1 MKYGTVTLGQVEAAI
16 NKLGGQKMWDAWLRG
31 EKTVVV
37 DTARPLFD
45 KRGRRISEGLQA
57 NVCDPNRDFYL
68 KQPKLDSEADYANR
82 VMRLH
87 GCLDVNTITAEQ
99 FKAETERLLALVRG
113 NSQIVNIVNGV
124 HLPVIMPQLT
134 TDDLGTALEQ
144 YLEVVGKS
152 YAKDFPDRKS
162 YNHRKGTLAKEVG
175 IVDGS
180 CHDQLIKLMKQGS
193 VIGIYFPN
201 SLQGYSIY
209 ADREQM
215 SDLPEGFILSGVD
228 IVIAMAM
235 YPDILARGW
244 YASGQDL
251 AALSWRS
258 VCSLRFSAAGG
269 RLIFGHT
276 DNLANANDNY
286 SGGLLFLGLC
296 LNEIEASLWRSLFVV
311 IFKVI

>member
-1 MKYGTVTLGQVEAAI
+1 MKYGTVTL
-16 NKLGGQKMWDAWLRG
+16 LRG

-87 GCLDVNTITAEQ
+87 GCLDVNTTGITA

-235 YPDILARGW
+235 YPDILARDW

-258 VCSLRFSAAGG
+258 VGSLGFRARDDELSFGGAGS
-269 RLIFGHT
+269 
-276 DNLANANDNY
+276 LAYAY
-286 SGGLLFLGLC
+286 GGCSGGLLVLG
-296 LNEIEASLWRSLFVV
+296 
-311 IFKVI
+311 

>member
-1 MKYGTVTLGQVEAAI
+1 M
-16 NKLGGQKMWDAWLRG
+16 
-31 EKTVVV
+31 VV

-87 GCLDVNTITAEQ
+87 GCLDVNTTGITAEQ

-124 HLPVIMPQLT
+124 HLPVIMPQLTT

-235 YPDILARGW
+235 YPDILARDW

-251 AALSWRS
+251 AALSWQS
-258 VCSLRFSAAGG
+258 VHSLYFRASDAELNFD
-269 RLIFGHT
+269 IT
-276 DNLANANDNY
+276 DHLAYAYDNY
-286 SGGLLFLGLC
+286 SGGLLFLG
-296 LNEIEASLWRSLFVV
+296 
-311 IFKVI
+311 